1 MEPKQF
7 NLAIDQLCEEKGITR
22 QAVIETI
29 EAALASAYKKDYGKK
44 GQNIRVK
51 FNGATAQ
58 TQIFLVKTVMEP
70 KKEEEEDKTEK
81 KLEDKKLEKEDKD
94 AEKKNIE
101 KRKEAFNPEKNITLE
116 EAKKIKK
123 DAKIGDEIMISLET
137 PSGYGRIAAQTAKQV
152 IIQRIREAEKKA
164 IFDEYKAKEGE
175 VISGII
181 QRIERGNVFVD
192 IGKTIGI
199 LFPQEQITSENYRLG
214 QRIKVYILK
223 VEEGLKDSGV
233 VLSHTHPQI
242 VRKLFELEV
251 PEIASGT
258 VEIKNIAREAGSRS
272 KVAVTSAKE
281 GIDPIG
287 SCVGQKGSRIQAVIN
302 ELGEEKVDI
311 IEWSKDVVKF
321 IKNSLAPAKVASVN
335 IDEARKKAIVEVPE
349 DQLSLAIGK
358 NGQNVRLAAKLT
370 GWKIDVVMEKKE
382 KSEDE
387 KEKEEKE
394 KKDKVRE
401 EKSRE
406 EKIEKKKDEKDKMKK
421 KKKE

>member
-358 NGQNVRLAAKLT
+358 NGPPFFL
-370 GWKIDVVMEKKE
+370 
-382 KSEDE
+382 
-387 KEKEEKE
+387 
-394 KKDKVRE
+394 
-401 EKSRE
+401 
-406 EKIEKKKDEKDKMKK
+406 
-421 KKKE
+421 